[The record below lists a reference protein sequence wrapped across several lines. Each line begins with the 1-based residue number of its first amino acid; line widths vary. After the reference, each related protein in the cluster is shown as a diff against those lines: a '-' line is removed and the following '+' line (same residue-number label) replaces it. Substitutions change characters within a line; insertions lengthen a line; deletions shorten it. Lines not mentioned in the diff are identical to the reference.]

1 MKKENRISQNSVD
14 SHNTN
19 QTADENKVPTA
30 FSKTKIWLLAIRPK
44 TLWAA
49 VAPVIIGTAMAFE
62 AGSFQLLAG
71 AAALFGGTMIQIGT
85 NLANDFFDFKKGADS
100 RRELGPVRVTQAG
113 LVTPG
118 EIKTAMVLAFSLAFL
133 AGIYLVFL
141 GGWPIVAIGILSI
154 TFGVLY
160 TATKLALGYTGLAD
174 FFVLIFFGP
183 VATGGTFYVQTLE
196 INIAV
201 ILAGLAP
208 GLFSVAILTVN
219 NLRDIETD
227 KIAGKKTLAVRFGP
241 TFAKAEYVFAITAA
255 TLVPLILYLSTNQ
268 HVEATIAATVILLAL
283 RPVRKVISNKDGI
296 ELNSVLAQ
304 TAQILL
310 LYSLLFSI
318 GWLL

>member
-14 SHNTN
+14 SHKKN

-30 FSKTKIWLLAIRPK
+30 YSKTKIWLLAIRPK

-133 AGIYLVFL
+133 AGIYLVYL

-160 TATKLALGYTGLAD
+160 TATKLALGYSGLAD

-183 VATGGTFYVQTLE
+183 VATGGTYYVQTLE
-196 INIAV
+196 INVIV

-227 KIAGKKTLAVRFGP
+227 RNADKKTLAVRFGAA
-241 TFAKAEYVFAITAA
+241 FAKAEYVFAIVIAS
-255 TLVPLILYLSTNQ
+255 LIPLIIYLTTSE
-268 HVEATIAATVILLAL
+268 HIKATIAAVVILLSL
-283 RPVRKVISNKDGI
+283 RPIRKVLKNTDGT

-310 LYSLLFSI
+310 LYSLLFAI

>member
-1 MKKENRISQNSVD
+1 M
-14 SHNTN
+14 
-19 QTADENKVPTA
+19 PTA
-30 FSKTKIWLLAIRPK
+30 YSKSQIWLLAIRPK

-49 VAPVIIGTAMAFE
+49 IAPVIIGTAMAFE

-85 NLANDFFDFKKGADS
+85 NLANDYFDFKKGADS
-100 RRELGPVRVTQAG
+100 QRELGPTRVTQAG
-113 LVTPG
+113 LVSPT
-118 EIKTAMVLAFSLAFL
+118 EIKTAMLLAFAMAFL
-133 AGIYLVFL
+133 AGIYLVYL

-174 FFVLIFFGP
+174 LFVMIFFGP

-196 INIAV
+196 INSTV

-241 TFAKAEYVFAITAA
+241 TFAKAEYIVALITAL
-255 TLVPLILYLSTNQ
+255 LVPPVLWLMTNE
-268 HVEATIAATVILLAL
+268 HFEATIAAAVILLAL
-283 RPVRKVISNKDGI
+283 RPIRKVLSNKDGTV
-296 ELNSVLAQ
+296 LNSVLAQ

-310 LYSLLFSI
+310 LYSVLFSI
-318 GWLL
+318 GWLI

>member
-1 MKKENRISQNSVD
+1 MKKENQISQNSRD
-14 SHNTN
+14 SHKTN
-19 QTADENKVPTA
+19 KKADENKVPKA
-30 FSKTKIWLLAIRPK
+30 YSKSKIWLLAIRPK

-49 VAPVIIGTAMAFE
+49 VAPVIIGTAMAYE
-62 AGSFQLLAG
+62 AGSFQLLAFL
-71 AAALFGGTMIQIGT
+71 AALFGGTMIQIGT
-85 NLANDFFDFKKGADS
+85 NLANDYFDFKKGADS
-100 RRELGPVRVTQAG
+100 RRKFGPTRVTQAG
-113 LVTPG
+113 LVSQP
-118 EIKTAMVLAFSLAFL
+118 EIKTAMVLAFAMAFL
-133 AGIYLVFL
+133 AGIYLVYL

-160 TATKLALGYTGLAD
+160 TATKLALGYSGLAD
-174 FFVLIFFGP
+174 FFVLVFFGP
-183 VATGGTFYVQTLE
+183 VAVGGTFYVQTLE

-241 TFAKAEYVFAITAA
+241 IFAKVEYIVTLIAA
-255 TLVPLILYLSTNQ
+255 ALVPLVLWLMTNE
-268 HVEATIAATVILLAL
+268 HFEATIAAAVILLAL
-283 RPVRKVISNKDGI
+283 RPIRKVLRNKNKTG
-296 ELNSVLAQ
+296 LNSVLAQ

-310 LYSLLFSI
+310 LYSLLFSM

>member
-1 MKKENRISQNSVD
+1 MPK
-14 SHNTN
+14 
-19 QTADENKVPTA
+19 AY
-30 FSKTKIWLLAIRPK
+30 SKSKIWLLAIRPK

-49 VAPVIIGTAMAFE
+49 IAPVIIGTAMAFE
-62 AGSFQLLAG
+62 AGSFQLLAFL
-71 AAALFGGTMIQIGT
+71 AALFGGTMIQIGT
-85 NLANDFFDFKKGADS
+85 NLANDYFDFKKGADS
-100 RRELGPVRVTQAG
+100 QRELGPTRVTQAG
-113 LVTPG
+113 LVSQS
-118 EIKTAMVLAFSLAFL
+118 EIKAAMLLAFAMAFL
-133 AGIYLVFL
+133 AGIYLVYL

-160 TATKLALGYTGLAD
+160 TATKFALGYNGLAD

-196 INIAV
+196 INATV

-208 GLFSVAILTVN
+208 GLFSLAILTVN

-241 TFAKAEYVFAITAA
+241 TFAKAEYITCVITAS
-255 TLVPLILYLSTNQ
+255 LGPPILWLMTHQ
-268 HVEATIAATVILLAL
+268 HYQVNIAAAVILFAL
-283 RPVRKVISNKDGI
+283 RPARMIISNKDGT
-296 ELNSVLAQ
+296 ELNPVLTQ

-318 GWLL
+318 GWLI

>member
-1 MKKENRISQNSVD
+1 MKKENRISLNSVA
-14 SHNTN
+14 SHKAN

-30 FSKTKIWLLAIRPK
+30 YSKTKIWLLAVRPK

-49 VAPVIIGTAMAFE
+49 VAPVIIGSAMAYE
-62 AGSFQLLAG
+62 AGSFLLLAFL
-71 AAALFGGTMIQIGT
+71 AALFGGTMIQIGT
-85 NLANDFFDFKKGADS
+85 NLANDYFDFKKGADS
-100 RRELGPVRVTQAG
+100 QRELGPTRVTQAG
-113 LVTPG
+113 LVSQL
-118 EIKTAMVLAFSLAFL
+118 EIKTAMVLAFALAFL
-133 AGIYLVFL
+133 AGIYLVYL

-160 TATKLALGYTGLAD
+160 TATKLALGYSGLAD

-183 VATGGTFYVQTLE
+183 VATGGTYYVQTLE
-196 INIAV
+196 INVIV

-227 KIAGKKTLAVRFGP
+227 RKADKKTLAVRFGA
-241 TFAKAEYVFAITAA
+241 TFAKAEYVFAIVIAS
-255 TLVPLILYLSTNQ
+255 LVPLMLYLTTSE
-268 HVEATIAATVILLAL
+268 HIKATIAAVVIFLSL
-283 RPVRKVISNKDGI
+283 RPIRKVLKNTDGT
-296 ELNSVLAQ
+296 ELNSVLAE

-310 LYSLLFSI
+310 LYSLLFAI